1 MSLKFSYK
9 SDTIIIDNSLIVRMK
24 GMRDMEEIRLN
35 KYLSD
40 CGIMSRRAAER
51 EIESGAITVN
61 GERVEVG
68 RKILPGRDRVMY
80 KGKEIKKTSDRKVY
94 VMLYKPRGYVTTMD
108 DEQGRK
114 CIPELVSD
122 VPARVYPCGRLD
134 MDSEGLLLLTND
146 GAVAQKLMHPRNHV
160 EKIYHVKVKGEI
172 EPEKLRALNSPMKL
186 DGEEIAPVKV
196 SIISRKDGE
205 TALKFI
211 LTEGRNRQ
219 IRRMCEQVEL
229 EIKRLKRIAIGEI
242 NIGMLKPGKWKY
254 LNHNEAE
261 YLKSLI

>member
-1 MSLKFSYK
+1 M
-9 SDTIIIDNSLIVRMK
+9 
-24 GMRDMEEIRLN
+24 GMEEIRLN
-35 KYLSD
+35 KYISD
-40 CGIMSRRAAER
+40 CGLMSRRAAEK
-51 EIESGAITVN
+51 EIESGSIKVN

-68 RKILPGRDRVMY
+68 RKIVPGRDKVTY
-80 KGKEIKKTSDRKVY
+80 KGKEVKRETERKIY
-94 VMLYKPRGYVTTMD
+94 VMLYKPRGYVTTMS

-146 GAVAQKLMHPRNHV
+146 GEVAQKLMHPRNHV
-160 EKIYHVKVKGEI
+160 EKIYHVKIKGEI
-172 EPEKLRALNSPMKL
+172 EPQKLKALNSPMKI
-186 DGEEIAPVKV
+186 DGVDIAPVKV
-196 SIISRKDGE
+196 TIISRKEGE
-205 TALKFI
+205 TALKFV

-219 IRRMCEQVEL
+219 IRKMCEQCEL

-242 NIGMLKPGKWKY
+242 NIGMLTPGKWKY

-261 YLKSLI
+261 YLKSLV

>member
-1 MSLKFSYK
+1 MGRVVK
-9 SDTIIIDNSLIVRMK
+9 
-24 GMRDMEEIRLN
+24 MEDIRLN
-35 KYLSD
+35 KYISD
-40 CGIMSRRAAER
+40 CGLMSRRAAEK
-51 EIESGAITVN
+51 EIESGAIKVN

-68 RKILPGRDRVMY
+68 RKIVPGKDKVTY
-80 KGKEIKKTSDRKVY
+80 KGKEVRRDTERKIY
-94 VMLYKPRGYVTTMD
+94 VMLYKPRGYVTTMS

-122 VPARVYPCGRLD
+122 VPARIYPCGRLD

-146 GAVAQKLMHPRNHV
+146 GEVAQKLMHPRNHV
-160 EKIYHVKVKGEI
+160 EKIYHVKIKGEI
-172 EPEKLRALNSPMKL
+172 EPQKLKALNSPMKI
-186 DGEEIAPVKV
+186 DGVDIAPVKV
-196 SIISRKDGE
+196 SIISRKEGE

-219 IRRMCEQVEL
+219 IRKMCEQCEL

-242 NIGMLKPGKWKY
+242 NIGMLTPGKWKY

-261 YLKSLI
+261 YLKSLV